1 MAKLLRVLN
10 LTNGRNRT
18 NRSTG
23 ATASELLIK
32 LIRIYHG
39 RVLAGGG
46 PVNSNVRLLYSM
58 LEKMKT
64 VLSLV
69 LVGIIVSGAAFEVSA
84 QRFPAN
90 YPIHRKTIKFQRG
103 RTTTIVRGIART
115 PGIYEY
121 HLHARA
127 GQRVTVHL
135 TSSNKG
141 VELSIYDP
149 SDQNLDGALGVY
161 DWEGTLETS
170 GDYNITLIN
179 NRSRVAQNPS
189 FVLEVTIR

>member
-1 MAKLLRVLN
+1 MRILLL
-10 LTNGRNRT
+10 LCII
-18 NRSTG
+18 SFAG
-23 ATASELLIK
+23 AFD
-32 LIRIYHG
+32 
-39 RVLAGGG
+39 
-46 PVNSNVRLLYSM
+46 
-58 LEKMKT
+58 
-64 VLSLV
+64 
-69 LVGIIVSGAAFEVSA
+69 VGA

-103 RTTTIVRGIART
+103 RTTAIVRSIART

-121 HLHARA
+121 HLRARA
-127 GQRVTVHL
+127 GQHMTVHL

-149 SDQNLDGALGVY
+149 NDQNLDGALGVD

-179 NRSRVAQNPS
+179 NRSRVARNPS